1 MVPMRKATAQPQPT
15 TPQPPITATD
25 YVKWIEGAGARTVPL
40 HYDAP
45 ESEIDA
51 VLQQV
56 NGVIFPGG
64 NDIIEPG
71 SPYYTAA
78 RFVFDRILAMNDG

>member
-1 MVPMRKATAQPQPT
+1 M
-15 TPQPPITATD
+15 
-25 YVKWIEGAGARTVPL
+25 PL

-45 ESEIDA
+45 ESEINA
-51 VLQQV
+51 LLQQV

-78 RFVFDRILAMNDG
+78 RFVFDRVLAMNDGCVVPFLDSCDDREWCMCVV

>member
-1 MVPMRKATAQPQPT
+1 M
-15 TPQPPITATD
+15 
-25 YVKWIEGAGARTVPL
+25 KWIEAAGARAVPL

-45 ESEIDA
+45 AAETDA
-51 VLQQV
+51 LLQQV

-78 RFVFDRILAMNDG
+78 RHVFERVLAMNDA